1 MYEIDIHGM
10 NFKDACEYI
19 KKTINECYKNR
30 VLTIKVIHGYNNG
43 DRIKTW
49 VRNSKELGSSVM
61 KVEPD
66 FFNSGATIINLKL
79 KNY

>member
-10 NFKDACEYI
+10 NFKDACQYI
-19 KKTINECYKNR
+19 KDTIKKCYKNR
-30 VLTIKVIHGYNNG
+30 VLSIKVIHGYNHG

-49 VRNSKELGSSVM
+49 VRSSSELGDYVIR
-61 KVEPD
+61 VEAD
-66 FFNSGATIINLKL
+66 FFNSGASIIHLKL